1 MLKYTTNTPYGKPSY
16 GIILLSKT
24 ISKAQFNVGFSLHFG
39 PNDQIKMSSATV
51 WILHDKSSHL
61 GLEGRLFQTT
71 HQRMW

>member
-51 WILHDKSSHL
+51 
-61 GLEGRLFQTT
+61 
-71 HQRMW
+71 